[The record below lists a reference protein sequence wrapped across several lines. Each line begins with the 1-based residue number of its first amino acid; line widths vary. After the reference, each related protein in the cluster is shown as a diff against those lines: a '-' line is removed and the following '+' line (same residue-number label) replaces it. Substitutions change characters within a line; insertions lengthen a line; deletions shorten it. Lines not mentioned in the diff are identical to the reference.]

1 MRLRNSIWGFLGR
14 DETEAPEV
22 VVQRVRMGMLLAL
35 AEHVSEDMLV
45 LEYKLGEGR
54 SIESLWYLRPEIMN
68 AVASSRGES
77 VARDCMVQITA
88 MFNGHQP
95 GATPSHFG
103 PL

>member
-1 MRLRNSIWGFLGR
+1 MRLRNSIWGLLGR

-35 AEHVSEDMLV
+35 AEHVTEDMRR
-45 LEYKLGEGR
+45 LEQKLAAGR

-68 AVASSRGES
+68 AIASNHGES
-77 VARDCMVQITA
+77 VARDCMAQITA
-88 MFNGHQP
+88 MFNGLQP